1 MCSQNQNNDYNQHR
15 REGRII
21 AGLFL
26 LVVGAVFFMRELSFP
41 FFPDWLFSWP
51 MILIAIGIYSGLRH
65 QFRNPGWIIMIL
77 IGGIFLFDQMNIGFD
92 MHRFIVPTIIVAV
105 GLVMILRPR
114 RSDRNWGKYDSND
127 WGGRYK
133 PADKT
138 QESSNYSSYS
148 SEDFFNSTAVF
159 GSSKKRII
167 SKDFKGGDITCF
179 MGGCEID
186 FSQADIIKPAVI
198 DMTLVFGGGKIIVP
212 ADWQVEIHITPVFG
226 GVEDKRKQPVS
237 TNPDKVLILKGT
249 CFFGGLEIKNY

>member
-1 MCSQNQNNDYNQHR
+1 MCSQNQNNDYNRNRH
-15 REGRII
+15 EGRII

-65 QFRNPGWIIMIL
+65 QFRNPGWIIMIA

-105 GLVMILRPR
+105 GLTMILRPR
-114 RSDRNWGKYDSND
+114 RDRGWIRSDWSSWHSEKKNDPVDPIGKTD
-127 WGGRYK
+127 
-133 PADKT
+133 
-138 QESSNYSSYS
+138 YS
-148 SEDFFNSTAVF
+148 SEDFFDSTAVF

-212 ADWQVEIHITPVFG
+212 ADWQVVIHITPVFG

-237 TNPDKVLILKGT
+237 INPDKVLILKGT
-249 CFFGGLEIKNY
+249 CFFGGFEIKNY